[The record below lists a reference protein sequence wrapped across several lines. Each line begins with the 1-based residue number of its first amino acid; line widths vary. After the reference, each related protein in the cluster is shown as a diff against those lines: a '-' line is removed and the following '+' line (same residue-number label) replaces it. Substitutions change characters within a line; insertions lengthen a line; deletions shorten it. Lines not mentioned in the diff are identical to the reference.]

1 VRSQLKEA
9 RDFWFSC
16 GHHLLD
22 RAADGRLVLTDE
34 FLKAYL
40 ARPEIAP
47 SSEACPAELELHGA
61 LLLEP
66 RRLVA
71 PSRIAAIADADA
83 RENWEL
89 MIAWRDHLAQ
99 HATLE
104 ASYLD
109 IVRRSHRF
117 PHVFMNQLVHVIL
130 RNMLDGCDDAFVLR
144 AAELLFRPQKLTL
157 RDGSLAASDEEVC
170 SRFDAKPASPLASI
184 LGLAD
189 ADMIEM
195 LEDANAE
202 DYWRRSDRF
211 DMALD
216 LTAGQ
221 RGLAALGEVITRWI
235 SHLLGIEVEISPVI
249 KLRDAP
255 MAWYVGL
262 DAEATRFGDALWNGE
277 DPDDTTR
284 ARLVGIYSLDFA
296 DPSHVIERVRGGAI
310 YLLMAMTAD
319 NLLRL
324 KPQNLVTGLPIGQR
338 ETVR

>member
-1 VRSQLKEA
+1 LKEA
-9 RDFWFSC
+9 RDFWLSC

-22 RAADGRLVLTDE
+22 RDADGRLVLTDE

-61 LLLEP
+61 LLLDP
-66 RRLVA
+66 RRPVA

-144 AAELLFRPQKLTL
+144 AAELFFRPQKLTL
-157 RDGSLAASDEEVC
+157 RDGSLAASDEEAA
-170 SRFDAKPASPLASI
+170 SRFDARPASPLASI

-189 ADMIEM
+189 ADMIEL

-262 DAEATRFGDALWNGE
+262 DAEATRFGDALWIGE
-277 DPDDTTR
+277 DPDD
-284 ARLVGIYSLDFA
+284 AMPGRLVGIYSLDFA
-296 DPSHVIERVRGGAI
+296 DPSHVIESVGGGAI

-324 KPQNLVTGLPIGQR
+324 KPQNLITGLPIGQR

>member
-1 VRSQLKEA
+1 LKKA
-9 RDFWFSC
+9 RDFWLSC

-40 ARPEIAP
+40 ARPEIVP
-47 SSEACPAELELHGA
+47 PSEACPVERELHGA
-61 LLLEP
+61 LLLDP
-66 RRLVA
+66 RRPVA

-117 PHVFMNQLVHVIL
+117 PHVFMDQLVHVIL

-144 AAELLFRPQKLTL
+144 AAELFFRPQKLAL
-157 RDGSLAASDEEVC
+157 RDSSLAAADEEVA
-170 SRFDAKPASPLASI
+170 SRFDARPASPLASI

-189 ADMIEM
+189 ADMIEL

-202 DYWRRSDRF
+202 DYWQRSDLF

-221 RGLAALGEVITRWI
+221 RGLAALGEVITCWI
-235 SHLLGIEVEISPVI
+235 SHLLGVEVEIAPVI

-277 DPDDTTR
+277 DPDDTMP
-284 ARLVGIYSLDFA
+284 ARLVGIYSLDLT
-296 DPSHVIERVRGGAI
+296 DPSHVIEKVRGGAI

-324 KPQNLVTGLPIGQR
+324 KPQNLVTGLPIGQW